1 MDEAAGAPMNLGSI
15 TISYELDDDG
25 DMITG
30 VSIDGDLPIV
40 TQLGLIELA
49 KDTILRMDSE
59 VGED

>member
-1 MDEAAGAPMNLGSI
+1 MNLGSI

-49 KDTILRMDSE
+49 KDTILRMDPE
-59 VGED
+59 DGED